1 MAYFIYR
8 EGRGS
13 EQVISYQNLNC
24 NRIIYL
30 CNESKKVCSVCSFD
44 YLLHI
49 KKKIRRISM
58 KKICKKLLLLM
69 SLCFFSFMI
78 VTTSAKAESLL
89 DRAIDISIFDIVYRE
104 NNYNDNI
111 YKINIPVD
119 GTLSVEVNCGCGLYI
134 YDSNLVELRKEE
146 YGGGSG
152 GGTLLIHVKKGVY
165 YIRLSTSSYGPYK
178 LITTFKPDVHIES
191 ITLSPKSLT
200 LNKGQS
206 AKFNPTFSP
215 SNTTSSKI
223 VKWSSSN
230 SNIAYVD
237 SKGLVTAVNN
247 GTATI
252 TAECDG
258 VKTTGNVV
266 VTQPLQKIDLNRSSM
281 ILSKNNSV
289 ILNVKYYP
297 SSQSYGKIVNWKS
310 SNRKVATVNSNGKVI
325 GKKSGYTKIT
335 AEVNGKTSSC
345 TVYIRPD
352 KTTLTKAKY
361 YRNKQIK
368 LSWKK
373 TSNITGYKIYRSTSK
388 TGTFKK
394 IASISSPSTTSYV
407 DRKISK
413 KKTYYYKVTTYNKI
427 NKKSISGST
436 SNIKSIKT
444 K

>member
-1 MAYFIYR
+1 
-8 EGRGS
+8 
-13 EQVISYQNLNC
+13 
-24 NRIIYL
+24 
-30 CNESKKVCSVCSFD
+30 
-44 YLLHI
+44 
-49 KKKIRRISM
+49 M
-58 KKICKKLLLLM
+58 KKISQLLLVM
-69 SLCFFSFMI
+69 SLCFFSFM
-78 VTTSAKAESLL
+78 VVSTNVHAESLL

-104 NNYNDNI
+104 NDFQDNI

-119 GTLSVEVNCGCGLYI
+119 GALSVEVNCTSKLYI
-134 YDSNLVELRKEE
+134 YDSNLVQLQMEKIDWQ
-146 YGGGSG
+146 
-152 GGTLLIHVKKGVY
+152 GTLLSKLKKGIY
-165 YIRLSTSSYGPYK
+165 YLRLTTVNPETSYK
-178 LITTFKPDVHIES
+178 LITTFKPDVHIEN

-266 VTQPLQKIDLNRSSM
+266 VTQPLQKIDLDRSSM

-297 SSQSYGKIVNWKS
+297 SSQSYGKKVNWKS

-335 AEVNGKTSSC
+335 AEVNGKHPL
-345 TVYIRPD
+345 VLFIFDRI
-352 KTTLTKAKY
+352 
-361 YRNKQIK
+361 KQ
-368 LSWKK
+368 L
-373 TSNITGYKIYRSTSK
+373 
-388 TGTFKK
+388 
-394 IASISSPSTTSYV
+394 
-407 DRKISK
+407 
-413 KKTYYYKVTTYNKI
+413 
-427 NKKSISGST
+427 
-436 SNIKSIKT
+436 
-444 K
+444 

>member
-1 MAYFIYR
+1 
-8 EGRGS
+8 
-13 EQVISYQNLNC
+13 
-24 NRIIYL
+24 
-30 CNESKKVCSVCSFD
+30 
-44 YLLHI
+44 
-49 KKKIRRISM
+49 M
-58 KKICKKLLLLM
+58 KKISRKLLLVM
-69 SLCFFSFMI
+69 SLCFFSFM
-78 VTTSAKAESLL
+78 VVCTNVHAESLL

-104 NNYNDNI
+104 NDYTDNI
-111 YKINIPVD
+111 YKISIPVD
-119 GTLSVEVNCGCGLYI
+119 GTLKIEVDSPNANLYI
-134 YDSNLVELRKEE
+134 YDNNLVEVQKEVNNDT
-146 YGGGSG
+146 YVR
-152 GGTLLIHVKKGVY
+152 VKIGVY
-165 YIRLSTSSYGPYK
+165 YLRLATNSQYTPYK
-178 LITTFKPDVHIES
+178 LITTFKPDVHIEN

-266 VTQPLQKIDLNRSSM
+266 VTQPLQKIDLDRSSM

-335 AEVNGKTSSC
+335 AEVNSKTSSC

-436 SNIKSIKT
+436 SNIRSVKT

>member
-1 MAYFIYR
+1 
-8 EGRGS
+8 
-13 EQVISYQNLNC
+13 
-24 NRIIYL
+24 
-30 CNESKKVCSVCSFD
+30 
-44 YLLHI
+44 
-49 KKKIRRISM
+49 M
-58 KKICKKLLLLM
+58 KKISQLLLVM
-69 SLCFFSFMI
+69 SLCFFSFM
-78 VTTSAKAESLL
+78 VVSTNVHAESLL

-104 NNYNDNI
+104 NDFQDNI

-119 GTLSVEVNCGCGLYI
+119 GALSVEVNCTSKLYI
-134 YDSNLVELRKEE
+134 YDSNLVQLQMEKIDWQ
-146 YGGGSG
+146 
-152 GGTLLIHVKKGVY
+152 GTLLSKLKKGIY
-165 YIRLSTSSYGPYK
+165 YLRLTTVNPETSYK
-178 LITTFKPDVHIES
+178 LITTFKPDVHIEN

-266 VTQPLQKIDLNRSSM
+266 VTQPLQKIDLDRSSM

-297 SSQSYGKIVNWKS
+297 SSQSYGKKVNWKS

-436 SNIKSIKT
+436 SNIRSVKT